1 MDQDQNAIE
10 SENKQWLKSLETVF
24 QTQGADRVRDI
35 LEQLYAQAKQYGGHF
50 TQPATTPYRNT
61 IAPENQPPYP
71 GRRQIEQRI
80 KSLIR
85 WNAMAMVV
93 RANKDESGIGG
104 HISSYASSATLYEVG
119 FNHFFRAK
127 NAEQEGDLIYYQGHA
142 SPGIYARAFME
153 GRLSGFDLS
162 NFRRELNPQ
171 GGLPSYPHPR
181 LMPEFWQF
189 PTVSMGLAP
198 MMSIY
203 QARFARYL
211 ESRRLKNPS
220 DQKIW
225 AFLGDGEMDEPESRG
240 LIGVAGWEKLDNLI
254 YVINCNLQRLDGP
267 VRGNGKIIQELEAAF
282 AGAGWNVIKVIWG
295 SDWDP
300 LLEKDT
306 SGLLT
311 KRMEEVVDGQFQKYA
326 VSNGGYIRKDFFG
339 AYPELLELVKNYSD
353 EQLEK
358 LNRGGHDALKVY
370 TAYKAA
376 VEHTGSPTVILAQTI
391 KGYGMG
397 EAGEGR
403 NMSHQQKKLNE
414 QELLTFR
421 SRFGIPI
428 PDYEVQEAPFYKPM
442 PDSEE
447 LTYVNARRE
456 ELGGFVPSRSVNV
469 EPIQMPAE
477 AAFEEFYAGSGGRKV
492 STTMATVRLLAKL
505 MKDQQIGKLIVPIVP
520 DEARTFGMEP
530 LFRQAGIYSSVGQ
543 LYEPVDKEFLLYY
556 NEQKD
561 GAILEEGIN
570 EAGSMSSFIAAG
582 TAYATYGVNSIPFY
596 LFYSIFGCQRVSDL
610 IWAASDMMAKGFM
623 FGGIAGRTT
632 LAGEGLQHQDGH
644 SHHTFLSVPHLKCY
658 DPAFAY
664 EMAVIIRDGLF
675 RMYQQQENL
684 FYYITMMNETYEM
697 PQMPENCTEGI
708 LKGMYKYKAS
718 DTRDSR
724 PKANLL
730 GSGAILTETIKAQ
743 QILES
748 EYNIS
753 ADIWSV
759 TSYKELYTDAL
770 ETDRWNLLHPTETP
784 KECYIQQCL
793 GNETGV
799 VVAAS
804 DYLKALPCSI
814 AKWLPGRL
822 VALGTDGFGR
832 SDTRAELRNY
842 FEVDARFITLAALH
856 GLALEGQIDKSIL
869 ADAMQRMNI
878 DPEKISPL
886 FV

>member
-1 MDQDQNAIE
+1 M
-10 SENKQWLKSLETVF
+10 SNK
-24 QTQGADRVRDI
+24 AN
-35 LEQLYAQAKQYGGHF
+35 
-50 TQPATTPYRNT
+50 TPYLNT
-61 IAPENQPPYP
+61 IAPADQPPYP
-71 GRRQIEQRI
+71 GRRAIEQRI
-80 KSLIR
+80 KSLLR
-85 WNAMAMVV
+85 WNAMSMVV
-93 RANKDESGIGG
+93 RANKDQSGIGG

-127 NAEQEGDLIYYQGHA
+127 NSEQEGDLVYYQGHA
-142 SPGIYARAFME
+142 CPGVYARAFLE

-162 NFRRELNPQ
+162 NFRRELGPE

-203 QARFARYL
+203 QARLARYL
-211 ESRRLKNPS
+211 ESRGLKEPS

-240 LIGVAGWEKLDNLI
+240 LIGVASWEKLDNLI

-282 AGAGWNVIKVIWG
+282 SGAGWNVIKVIWG
-295 SDWDP
+295 SDWDA

-306 SGLLT
+306 SGLLV

-326 VSNGGYIRKDFFG
+326 VSSGDYIRKDFFG

-358 LNRGGHDALKVY
+358 LNRGGHDSLKVY

-403 NMSHQQKKLNE
+403 NMTHQQKKMNE
-414 QELLTFR
+414 KELLTFR

-428 PDYEVQEAPFYKPM
+428 PDYEVQEAPFYKPT

-447 LTYVNARRE
+447 LTYLNARRE
-456 ELGGFVPSRSVNV
+456 QLGGFVPGRSVDV
-469 EPIQMPAE
+469 KPIQMPAE
-477 AAFEEFYAGSGGRKV
+477 SIFEEFYAGSGGHKA
-492 STTMATVRLLAKL
+492 SSTMAMVRLLAKL
-505 MKDQQIGKLIVPIVP
+505 MKDEQIGKLIVPIVP

-530 LFRQAGIYSSVGQ
+530 LFRQAGIYSSAGQ

-570 EAGSMSSFIAAG
+570 EGGSMSSFIAAG
-582 TAYATYGVNSIPFY
+582 TAYATYGINTIPFY
-596 LFYSIFGCQRVSDL
+596 LFYSMFGVQRVSDL

-623 FGGIAGRTT
+623 LGGIAGRTT

-664 EMAVIIRDGLF
+664 ELAVIIRDGLK
-675 RMYQQQENL
+675 RMYVDQENV
-684 FYYITMMNETYEM
+684 FYYITMMNEPYEM
-697 PQMPENCTEGI
+697 PPMPENCTEGI

-718 DTRDSR
+718 ENQDGR

-743 QILES
+743 QILEA
-748 EYNIS
+748 EYNVS

-770 ETDRWNLLHPTETP
+770 ETDRWNLLHPAEAP
-784 KECYIQQCL
+784 RVCYIQQCFKD
-793 GNETGV
+793 EAGV
-799 VVAAS
+799 YVAAS
-804 DYLKALPCSI
+804 DYLKALPCAV
-814 AKWLPGRL
+814 AKWFPGRL
-822 VALGTDGFGR
+822 VSLGTDGFGR
-832 SDTRAELRNY
+832 SDTRADLRNY

-856 GLALEGQIDKSIL
+856 GLALEGKIDKSVP
-869 ADAMQRMNI
+869 ADAIKRMNI

-886 FV
+886 LA